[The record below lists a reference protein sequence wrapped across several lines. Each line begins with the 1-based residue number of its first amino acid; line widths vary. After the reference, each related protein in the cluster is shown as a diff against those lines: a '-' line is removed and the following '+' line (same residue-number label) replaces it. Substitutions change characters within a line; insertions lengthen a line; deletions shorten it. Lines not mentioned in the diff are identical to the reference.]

1 MISFLL
7 QKLHG
12 GGEFVNV
19 YAEIYDKY
27 GDLVYGYAL
36 KLCGNETVAEDL
48 TQSTFLKAIENMK
61 SFRGQSSIS
70 TWLCSITK
78 NLYLNMLKKK
88 ESQNVSLEIVVEQVG
103 EGFEELLLNKE
114 NCRRI
119 HKILHELQ
127 EPYKE
132 VFSLRIFGEMS
143 FKDIGDLFGKS
154 DLWARVTYRRAR
166 EKIVLQFQRQEKGG
180 R

>member
-88 ESQNVSLEIVVEQVG
+88 LPV
-103 EGFEELLLNKE
+103 
-114 NCRRI
+114 
-119 HKILHELQ
+119 
-127 EPYKE
+127 
-132 VFSLRIFGEMS
+132 
-143 FKDIGDLFGKS
+143 
-154 DLWARVTYRRAR
+154 
-166 EKIVLQFQRQEKGG
+166 
-180 R
+180 

>member
-1 MISFLL
+1 M
-7 QKLHG
+7 
-12 GGEFVNV
+12 
-19 YAEIYDKY
+19 
-27 GDLVYGYAL
+27 
-36 KLCGNETVAEDL
+36 
-48 TQSTFLKAIENMK
+48 
-61 SFRGQSSIS
+61 
-70 TWLCSITK
+70 
-78 NLYLNMLKKK
+78 
-88 ESQNVSLEIVVEQVG
+88 VEQVG

-119 HKILHELQ
+119 HIILHELQ

>member
-1 MISFLL
+1 M
-7 QKLHG
+7 
-12 GGEFVNV
+12 
-19 YAEIYDKY
+19 
-27 GDLVYGYAL
+27 
-36 KLCGNETVAEDL
+36 
-48 TQSTFLKAIENMK
+48 
-61 SFRGQSSIS
+61 
-70 TWLCSITK
+70 
-78 NLYLNMLKKK
+78 
-88 ESQNVSLEIVVEQVG
+88 VEQVG